1 MNFAQPRA
9 LGIAGFAILGAVLSV
24 LFSPLL
30 LDRLYLSIQDNTLP
44 SEGAIYSTVR
54 EFDRVVDVGAAASP
68 MRAERRSRLFEF
80 RSNLGSNPAPSQL
93 KQMAEG
99 SGYRYEPSVKITE
112 QRIEMEPV
120 LSELRNLS
128 IGSVSNVI
136 TEGSDQTLYVLRQI
150 TRQTGGTVAAPLRG
164 YPQSRAPATLVAM
177 ALLGLIIG
185 GGLGSLG
192 MRGWS
197 LGSQAWNRTPIGGRV
212 TILLGVF
219 LGFLASIP
227 FLFIFQGMGLLGPFL
242 MVALMFGFSA
252 LGVYTLR
259 SMEQVLPWGAMGG
272 SKRRTGIKVLDTNV
286 LIDGRILDVLKS
298 GFLEGDLYVP
308 EFVVHELQHIADSA
322 DPLRRQRGRRGLRLL
337 RSMRAEFQ
345 VDVGSKDRY
354 AGNPKEPVDTRLVR
368 LAKAI
373 GGDLVSNDFNLNNV
387 AQVQDVKVL
396 NINDLSLAVRTPILP
411 GEALE
416 VLLQREGQQ
425 HGQAVG
431 YLEDGTMVVVEAGS
445 EYIGET
451 RQVNVTQVLQT
462 ERGKMIFAEIPSE
475 GDDDMASR
483 RGRGRT

>member
-1 MNFAQPRA
+1 M
-9 LGIAGFAILGAVLSV
+9 
-24 LFSPLL
+24 
-30 LDRLYLSIQDNTLP
+30 
-44 SEGAIYSTVR
+44 
-54 EFDRVVDVGAAASP
+54 
-68 MRAERRSRLFEF
+68 
-80 RSNLGSNPAPSQL
+80 
-93 KQMAEG
+93 
-99 SGYRYEPSVKITE
+99 
-112 QRIEMEPV
+112 
-120 LSELRNLS
+120 
-128 IGSVSNVI
+128 
-136 TEGSDQTLYVLRQI
+136 
-150 TRQTGGTVAAPLRG
+150 
-164 YPQSRAPATLVAM
+164 
-177 ALLGLIIG
+177 
-185 GGLGSLG
+185 
-192 MRGWS
+192 
-197 LGSQAWNRTPIGGRV
+197 
-212 TILLGVF
+212 
-219 LGFLASIP
+219 
-227 FLFIFQGMGLLGPFL
+227 LGPFL

-387 AQVQDVKVL
+387 AQVQDVRVL

-475 GDDDMASR
+475 GDDDMTSR